1 MTKQFAAG
9 FAAAATTVALAAC
22 GGYDPTD
29 AVNNFNKQ
37 VNAQIQS
44 SLSAAGIKGSSATD
58 AGVDMSCPSDVQKE
72 QAFTCTV
79 TGKMSKK
86 SVDVQM
92 QVNSSDELA
101 PANNSAFSTALN
113 KLSTAEGT
121 AVGMAAAAK

>member
-1 MTKQFAAG
+1 MTKQFAAVI
-9 FAAAATTVALAAC
+9 AAAVATIALAAC
-22 GGYDPTD
+22 GGYDPTE

-37 VNAQIQS
+37 VNGQIQS
-44 SLSAAGIKGSSATD
+44 ALSSAGITDSAAKG

-79 TGKMSKK
+79 TGKLSKK

-101 PANNSAFSTALN
+101 AASDSAFTAAL
-113 KLSTAEGT
+113 KRLSTAEGA
-121 AVGMAAAAK
+121 AVGKAALN